1 MVLPEPDHSA
11 RHGMEAVI
19 IQHLLS
25 TELALL
31 ENELARKTAP
41 SGPATQLLQ
50 THTHDAHMQAQ
61 ADCKHLEATVQA
73 ARCEHAAADA
83 AVYTAL
89 QVAQQE
95 LREQQELLARQV
107 ARQELLRSQEAA
119 CHRATLLPPA
129 VIAPGMVGRDG
140 GSPSADST
148 AWSVEDPQALAAV
161 ARAFCEA
168 LEPEPEERQ
177 TALALA
183 AAAAAP
189 NGCQQAQ
196 GEAPSSD
203 GGSVPLWSGLDAATV
218 CHASTPLETAQALSE
233 VLAWRSLQM
242 QIGHV
247 ADAVSCLQ
255 CVPLGSGPAAAGCDA
270 TWHAQT
276 AGASARPGTRADFAQ
291 STGAVS
297 AGPDVIRRLRRLNC
311 GAPPP
316 PPRPCRPRHRTSS
329 HPPTRPPTAHGPPTT
344 RAWPQLPS
352 AAFRL
357 RQLCHCA
364 RARTASWAHLKPRN
378 PHAAAATLA
387 GHGQRLQTAP
397 GPRPTRC
404 PLPPE
409 ARRSEWGWKWRCPR
423 HT

>member
-1 MVLPEPDHSA
+1 
-11 RHGMEAVI
+11 MEAVI

-25 TELALL
+25 TELAHI
-31 ENELARKTAP
+31 ENELARKMENELARKSEP
-41 SGPATQLLQ
+41 SGPAIHLLQ
-50 THTHDAHMQAQ
+50 AHTHAAHMQAQ
-61 ADCKHLEATVQA
+61 AGCTHLEATVQA
-73 ARCEHAAADA
+73 ARCDHAAADT
-83 AVYTAL
+83 AVCTAL
-89 QVAQQE
+89 QLAQQE
-95 LREQQELLARQV
+95 LREQQELLSAS
-107 ARQELLRSQEAA
+107 RQELLRSQEAA
-119 CHRATLLPPA
+119 HHRATLLPPA
-129 VIAPGMVGRDG
+129 AIAPGMVGRDG
-140 GSPSADST
+140 GSPSAGST
-148 AWSVEDPQALAAV
+148 ACSVEEHADPQALAAV
-161 ARAFCEA
+161 ARALCEA
-168 LEPEPEERQ
+168 LEPEAEEREA
-177 TALALA
+177 ALAPAAA

-189 NGCQQAQ
+189 NGYQRAPDGAPE
-196 GEAPSSD
+196 GEAPTSD
-203 GGSVPLWSGLDAATV
+203 GSVPLWSELETA
-218 CHASTPLETAQALSE
+218 TPLETAQALSE

-378 PHAAAATLA
+378 PLAAAATLA

-404 PLPPE
+404 PLPLGG
-409 ARRSEWGWKWRCPR
+409 RRSEWGWKWRCPR